1 MQTIDIR
8 VAIGTV
14 LLHLVQLPH
23 SSERF
28 VLHPRPFCCCAVLAE
43 RMGSSSFERPLSSAS
58 ALPPLRLAV
67 VGHVEWVE
75 FLAVDQL
82 PRPGA
87 IGHALRTLQE
97 PAGGGAVVAVQM
109 ARLQQQPV
117 QFFTA
122 LGRDSVGEA
131 CVKRLED
138 LGLEV
143 HVAWKEVPTRRG
155 VSMVDGEG
163 DRAITVIGE
172 RLTPSLDDDLPWEAL
187 GKCDGLFITA
197 ADAPLLK
204 ACRSAAV
211 LAATPRVRLPVLQQA
226 GVPLD
231 ALIGSGLDP
240 GERVESGQL
249 NPAPETVIRTEG
261 AAGGVS
267 RPGGRYNPSPL
278 PGPLVESYG
287 CGDSFAAGVVTG
299 LAARWPLAK
308 AIALGA
314 QCGAACAT
322 RFGPYG

>member
-1 MQTIDIR
+1 MSC
-8 VAIGTV
+8 V
-14 LLHLVQLPH
+14 
-23 SSERF
+23 SS
-28 VLHPRPFCCCAVLAE
+28 
-43 RMGSSSFERPLSSAS
+43 
-58 ALPPLRLAV
+58 LPPLRLAV
-67 VGHVEWVE
+67 VGHVEWME
-75 FLAVDQL
+75 FLAVDQF
-82 PRPGA
+82 PHPGT

-117 QFFTA
+117 HFFTA
-122 LGRDSVGEA
+122 IGRDSVGEA

-138 LGLEV
+138 LGLVV
-143 HVAWKEVPTRRG
+143 HVAWREAPTRRG
-155 VSMVDGEG
+155 ISLVDGEG

-187 GKCDGLFITA
+187 GECDGLFVTA
-197 ADAPLLK
+197 ADVPLFK
-204 ACRSAAV
+204 ACRAAAV

-226 GVPLD
+226 GVSID

-240 GERVESGQL
+240 GELVDPDQL
-249 NPAPETVIRTEG
+249 NPAPHMLIRTEG
-261 AAGGVS
+261 AAGGLS
-267 RPGGRYNPSPL
+267 LPGGRYDPSPL

-299 LAARWPLAK
+299 LAARWTLAK

>member
-1 MQTIDIR
+1 MT
-8 VAIGTV
+8 T
-14 LLHLVQLPH
+14 
-23 SSERF
+23 
-28 VLHPRPFCCCAVLAE
+28 
-43 RMGSSSFERPLSSAS
+43 S

-87 IGHALRTLQE
+87 IGHALRSLQE

-109 ARLQQQPV
+109 ARLQSQPV

-131 CVKRLED
+131 SVQRLED
-138 LGLEV
+138 LGLDV
-143 HVAWKEVPTRRG
+143 HVAWREAPTRRG

-187 GKCDGLFITA
+187 GECDGLFVTA

-211 LAATPRVRLPVLQQA
+211 LAATPRVRLPVLQEA
-226 GVPLD
+226 GVFLD

-240 GERVESGQL
+240 GERVEPQQL
-249 NPAPETVIRTEG
+249 NPTPHTLIRTEG
-261 AAGGVS
+261 AAGGLS
-267 RPGGRYNPSPL
+267 LPGGRYDPAPL

-299 LAARWPLAK
+299 LAARWSLAE
-308 AIALGA
+308 AISLGA

>member
-1 MQTIDIR
+1 ME
-8 VAIGTV
+8 
-14 LLHLVQLPH
+14 LQL
-23 SSERF
+23 SRT
-28 VLHPRPFCCCAVLAE
+28 A
-43 RMGSSSFERPLSSAS
+43 LSSTS

-82 PRPGA
+82 PRPGT
-87 IGHALRTLQE
+87 IGHAFRTLEE

-109 ARLQQQPV
+109 ARLQRQPV

-122 LGRDSVGEA
+122 LGRDSIGEA
-131 CVKRLED
+131 SVRRLKH

-143 HVAWKEVPTRRG
+143 HVAWREASTRRG
-155 VSMVDGEG
+155 LSLVDGEG
-163 DRAITVIGE
+163 DRSITVIGE
-172 RLTPSLDDDLPWEAL
+172 RLTPVLDDDLPWETL
-187 GKCDGLFITA
+187 GKCDGIFVTA

-211 LAATPRVRLPVLQQA
+211 LAATPRVRLPVLQEA
-226 GVPLD
+226 GVSLD

-240 GERVESGQL
+240 SERVDPAQL
-249 NPAPETVIRTEG
+249 DPAPHMLIRTEG
-261 AAGGVS
+261 AAGGLS
-267 RPGGRYNPSPL
+267 LPGGRYDPAPL
-278 PGPLVESYG
+278 PGPMVESYG

-299 LAARWPLAK
+299 LAARWSLEN

-314 QCGAACAT
+314 KCGAACAT

>member
-1 MQTIDIR
+1 M
-8 VAIGTV
+8 
-14 LLHLVQLPH
+14 
-23 SSERF
+23 
-28 VLHPRPFCCCAVLAE
+28 
-43 RMGSSSFERPLSSAS
+43 SSAS

-87 IGHALRTLQE
+87 IGHALRSLQE

-122 LGRDSVGEA
+122 LGRDSIGEA
-131 CVKRLED
+131 CVKRLEH

-143 HVAWKEVPTRRG
+143 HVAWRELPTRRG
-155 VSMVDGEG
+155 LSLVDGEG

-172 RLTPSLDDDLPWEAL
+172 RLTPSLNDDLPWEAL
-187 GKCDGLFITA
+187 GACDGLFVTA

-211 LAATPRVRLPVLQQA
+211 LAATPRVRLPVLQKA
-226 GVPLD
+226 GVALD

-240 GERVESGQL
+240 SEWVEPEQL
-249 NPAPETVIRTEG
+249 NPAPHTLIRTEG
-261 AAGGVS
+261 AAGGLS
-267 RPGGRYNPSPL
+267 LPGGRYDPAPM

-299 LAARWPLAK
+299 LAAEWPLAK

-322 RFGPYG
+322 RFGPYGSSTVDEEAHDNSLK

>member
-1 MQTIDIR
+1 M
-8 VAIGTV
+8 
-14 LLHLVQLPH
+14 
-23 SSERF
+23 
-28 VLHPRPFCCCAVLAE
+28 
-43 RMGSSSFERPLSSAS
+43 
-58 ALPPLRLAV
+58 RLAV

-82 PRPGA
+82 PRPGT
-87 IGHALRTLQE
+87 IGHALRSLQE

-109 ARLQQQPV
+109 ARLQPQTV

-131 CVKRLED
+131 CVKRLEN

-143 HVAWKEVPTRRG
+143 HVAWREVPTRRG
-155 VSMVDGEG
+155 VSLVDDGG

-172 RLTPSLDDDLPWEAL
+172 RLTPALDDVLPWEAL
-187 GKCDGLFITA
+187 RECDGIFVTA

-204 ACRSAAV
+204 TCRSASV
-211 LAATPRVRLPVLQQA
+211 LAATPRVGLPVLQEA

-231 ALIGSGLDP
+231 VLIGSGLDP
-240 GERVESGQL
+240 RERVDRRQL
-249 NPAPETVIRTEG
+249 KPAPRTLIRTEG
-261 AAGGVS
+261 ARGGLS
-267 RPGGRYNPSPL
+267 LPGDRYEPAPL
-278 PGPLVESYG
+278 PGPMVESYG

-299 LAARWPLAK
+299 LAAHWPLAK

>member
-1 MQTIDIR
+1 M
-8 VAIGTV
+8 
-14 LLHLVQLPH
+14 
-23 SSERF
+23 SST
-28 VLHPRPFCCCAVLAE
+28 
-43 RMGSSSFERPLSSAS
+43 S

-82 PRPGA
+82 PIPGG

-97 PAGGGAVVAVQM
+97 PAGGGAVAAVQM
-109 ARLQQQPV
+109 ARLQRQPV

-143 HVAWKEVPTRRG
+143 HVAWREAPTRRG
-155 VSMVDGEG
+155 VSLVDGEG

-172 RLTPSLDDDLPWEAL
+172 RLTPSLDDNLPWETL
-187 GKCDGLFITA
+187 GEFDGLFVTA

-211 LAATPRVRLPVLQQA
+211 LAATPRVRLLVLQEA
-226 GVPLD
+226 RVSLD

-240 GERVESGQL
+240 GERVEPEQL
-249 NPAPETVIRTEG
+249 NPAPHTLIRTEG
-261 AAGGVS
+261 AAGGLS
-267 RPGGRYNPSPL
+267 LPGGRYDPAPL
-278 PGPLVESYG
+278 PGRLVESYG
-287 CGDSFAAGVVTG
+287 CGDCFAAGVVTG
-299 LAARWPLAK
+299 LAARWSLAN
-308 AIALGA
+308 AIDLGA

-322 RFGPYG
+322 RFGPYE

>member
-1 MQTIDIR
+1 MAFTQRATLR
-8 VAIGTV
+8 RHFEAIAN
-14 LLHLVQLPH
+14 HQREWA
-23 SSERF
+23 SSRLGF
-28 VLHPRPFCCCAVLAE
+28 F
-43 RMGSSSFERPLSSAS
+43 LSSAS

-75 FLAVDQL
+75 FLEVDQL
-82 PRPGA
+82 PSPGA
-87 IGHALRTLQE
+87 IGHALRALQE

-122 LGRDSVGEA
+122 LGRDSLGEA

-143 HVAWKEVPTRRG
+143 HVAWREESTRRG

-172 RLTPSLDDDLPWEAL
+172 RLTPSLNDDLPWQAL
-187 GKCDGLFITA
+187 SDCDGLFVTA
-197 ADAPLLK
+197 ADASLLK

-211 LAATPRVRLPVLQQA
+211 LAATPRVRLAVLQEA
-226 GVPLD
+226 GVSLD

-240 GERVESGQL
+240 SERVEPLQL
-249 NPAPETVIRTEG
+249 NPAPLTLIRTEG
-261 AAGGVS
+261 PAGGCS
-267 RPGGRYNPSPL
+267 LPGGRYAPSPL
-278 PGPLVESYG
+278 PGPMVESYG

>member
-1 MQTIDIR
+1 M
-8 VAIGTV
+8 
-14 LLHLVQLPH
+14 
-23 SSERF
+23 
-28 VLHPRPFCCCAVLAE
+28 
-43 RMGSSSFERPLSSAS
+43 
-58 ALPPLRLAV
+58 
-67 VGHVEWVE
+67 GHVEWVE

-87 IGHALRTLQE
+87 IGHALRSLQE

-122 LGRDSVGEA
+122 LGRDSVGET

-143 HVAWKEVPTRRG
+143 HVAWREAPTRRG
-155 VSMVDGEG
+155 LSLVDDEG

-187 GKCDGLFITA
+187 GACDGLFVTA

-211 LAATPRVRLPVLQQA
+211 LAATPRVRLPVLQEA
-226 GVPLD
+226 KVCLD

-240 GERVESGQL
+240 GERVEPEQL
-249 NPAPETVIRTEG
+249 NPAPHALIRTEG
-261 AAGGVS
+261 AAGGLS
-267 RPGGRYNPSPL
+267 LPGGRYDPAPL

-299 LAARWPLAK
+299 LAARWSLAQ

>member
-1 MQTIDIR
+1 M
-8 VAIGTV
+8 
-14 LLHLVQLPH
+14 
-23 SSERF
+23 
-28 VLHPRPFCCCAVLAE
+28 
-43 RMGSSSFERPLSSAS
+43 
-58 ALPPLRLAV
+58 
-67 VGHVEWVE
+67 E

-109 ARLQQQPV
+109 ARLLQQPV
-117 QFFTA
+117 QLFTA

-143 HVAWKEVPTRRG
+143 HVAWRDAPTRRG
-155 VSMVDGEG
+155 VSLVDNEG

-172 RLTPSLDDDLPWEAL
+172 RLTPYLDDELPWEAL
-187 GKCDGLFITA
+187 GECNGIFVTA

-204 ACRSAAV
+204 ACRSAEV
-211 LAATPRVRLPVLQQA
+211 LAATPRVRLPVLQEA
-226 GVPLD
+226 GVSLD

-240 GERVESGQL
+240 GERIEPEQL
-249 NPAPETVIRTEG
+249 NPTPRTLIRTEG
-261 AAGGVS
+261 AEGGLS
-267 RPGGRYNPSPL
+267 RPGGRYDPVPL
-278 PGPLVESYG
+278 PGPMVESYG

-299 LAARWPLAK
+299 LAARWPLEK

>member
-1 MQTIDIR
+1 M
-8 VAIGTV
+8 
-14 LLHLVQLPH
+14 
-23 SSERF
+23 
-28 VLHPRPFCCCAVLAE
+28 
-43 RMGSSSFERPLSSAS
+43 
-58 ALPPLRLAV
+58 
-67 VGHVEWVE
+67 
-75 FLAVDQL
+75 
-82 PRPGA
+82 
-87 IGHALRTLQE
+87 
-97 PAGGGAVVAVQM
+97 QM

-122 LGRDSVGEA
+122 LGRDSLGEA

-143 HVAWKEVPTRRG
+143 HVAWREESTRRG

-172 RLTPSLDDDLPWEAL
+172 RLTPSLDDDLPWQAL
-187 GKCDGLFITA
+187 SDCDGLFVTA
-197 ADAPLLK
+197 ADASLLK

-211 LAATPRVRLPVLQQA
+211 LAATPRVRLAVLQEA
-226 GVPLD
+226 GVSLD

-240 GERVESGQL
+240 SERVEPLQL
-249 NPAPETVIRTEG
+249 NPAPLTLIRTEG
-261 AAGGVS
+261 PAGGCS
-267 RPGGRYNPSPL
+267 LPGGRYAPSPL
-278 PGPLVESYG
+278 PGPMVESYG

-299 LAARWPLAK
+299 LAARWSLPK

>member
-1 MQTIDIR
+1 M
-8 VAIGTV
+8 
-14 LLHLVQLPH
+14 
-23 SSERF
+23 SSI
-28 VLHPRPFCCCAVLAE
+28 
-43 RMGSSSFERPLSSAS
+43 SS
-58 ALPPLRLAV
+58 LPPLRLAV
-67 VGHVEWVE
+67 VGHVEWME

-82 PRPGA
+82 PHPGT

-117 QFFTA
+117 HFFTA
-122 LGRDSVGEA
+122 IGRDSVGEA

-138 LGLEV
+138 LGLVV
-143 HVAWKEVPTRRG
+143 HVAWREAPTRRG
-155 VSMVDGEG
+155 ISLVDGEG

-187 GKCDGLFITA
+187 GECDGLFVTA
-197 ADAPLLK
+197 ADVPLLK
-204 ACRSAAV
+204 ACRAAAV
-211 LAATPRVRLPVLQQA
+211 LAATPRVRLPVLQKA
-226 GVPLD
+226 GVSID

-240 GERVESGQL
+240 GELVDPDQL
-249 NPAPETVIRTEG
+249 NPAPHTMIRTEG
-261 AAGGVS
+261 AAGGLS
-267 RPGGRYNPSPL
+267 LPGGRYEPAPL
-278 PGPLVESYG
+278 PGPMVESYG

-299 LAARWPLAK
+299 LAARWTLPN

>member
-1 MQTIDIR
+1 MPS
-8 VAIGTV
+8 
-14 LLHLVQLPH
+14 LLLSRSCREDGAQQLQ
-23 SSERF
+23 
-28 VLHPRPFCCCAVLAE
+28 
-43 RMGSSSFERPLSSAS
+43 RPLSSGS

-87 IGHALRTLQE
+87 IGHALRSLQE

-122 LGRDSVGEA
+122 LGRDSVGKA

-143 HVAWKEVPTRRG
+143 HVAWREVPTRRG

-172 RLTPSLDDDLPWEAL
+172 RLTPSLDDDLPWNAL
-187 GKCDGLFITA
+187 GECDGLFVTA

-249 NPAPETVIRTEG
+249 NPCIHSIFHTAEIHIFR
-261 AAGGVS
+261 S
-267 RPGGRYNPSPL
+267 IDYLDRL
-278 PGPLVESYG
+278 Q
-287 CGDSFAAGVVTG
+287 F
-299 LAARWPLAK
+299 
-308 AIALGA
+308 
-314 QCGAACAT
+314 
-322 RFGPYG
+322 F

>member
-1 MQTIDIR
+1 M
-8 VAIGTV
+8 
-14 LLHLVQLPH
+14 
-23 SSERF
+23 SSI
-28 VLHPRPFCCCAVLAE
+28 
-43 RMGSSSFERPLSSAS
+43 SS
-58 ALPPLRLAV
+58 LPPLRLAV
-67 VGHVEWVE
+67 VGHVEWME

-82 PRPGA
+82 PHPGT

-117 QFFTA
+117 HFFTA
-122 LGRDSVGEA
+122 IGRDSVGEA

-138 LGLEV
+138 LGLVV
-143 HVAWKEVPTRRG
+143 HVAWREAPTRRG
-155 VSMVDGEG
+155 ISLVDGEG

-187 GKCDGLFITA
+187 GECDGLFVTA
-197 ADAPLLK
+197 ADVPLLK
-204 ACRSAAV
+204 ACRAAAV
-211 LAATPRVRLPVLQQA
+211 LAATPRVRLPVLQKA
-226 GVPLD
+226 GVSID

-240 GERVESGQL
+240 GELVDPDQL
-249 NPAPETVIRTEG
+249 NPAPHTMIRTEG
-261 AAGGVS
+261 AAGGLS
-267 RPGGRYNPSPL
+267 LPGGRYEPAPL
-278 PGPLVESYG
+278 PGPMVESYG

-299 LAARWPLAK
+299 LAARWTLAN

>member
-1 MQTIDIR
+1 MSFI
-8 VAIGTV
+8 
-14 LLHLVQLPH
+14 
-23 SSERF
+23 SS
-28 VLHPRPFCCCAVLAE
+28 
-43 RMGSSSFERPLSSAS
+43 
-58 ALPPLRLAV
+58 LPPLRLAV
-67 VGHVEWVE
+67 VGHVEWME

-82 PRPGA
+82 PHPGT

-117 QFFTA
+117 HFFTA
-122 LGRDSVGEA
+122 IGRDSVGEA

-138 LGLEV
+138 LGLVV
-143 HVAWKEVPTRRG
+143 HVAWREAPTRRG
-155 VSMVDGEG
+155 ISLVDGEG

-187 GKCDGLFITA
+187 GECDGLFVTA
-197 ADAPLLK
+197 ADVPLLK
-204 ACRSAAV
+204 ACRAAAV
-211 LAATPRVRLPVLQQA
+211 LAATPRVRLPVLQKA
-226 GVPLD
+226 GVSID

-240 GERVESGQL
+240 GELVDPDQL
-249 NPAPETVIRTEG
+249 NPAPHTMIRTEG
-261 AAGGVS
+261 AAGGLS
-267 RPGGRYNPSPL
+267 LPGGRYEPAPL
-278 PGPLVESYG
+278 PGPMVESYG

-299 LAARWPLAK
+299 LAARWTLAN

>member
-1 MQTIDIR
+1 MGLSS
-8 VAIGTV
+8 VE
-14 LLHLVQLPH
+14 LP
-23 SSERF
+23 
-28 VLHPRPFCCCAVLAE
+28 LA
-43 RMGSSSFERPLSSAS
+43 SAS
-58 ALPPLRLAV
+58 ALPPMRLAV

-138 LGLEV
+138 LGLEL
-143 HVAWKEVPTRRG
+143 HVAWRETPTRRG
-155 VSMVDGEG
+155 VSMVDNEG

-172 RLTPSLDDDLPWEAL
+172 RLTPSLADGLPWEAL
-187 GKCDGLFITA
+187 GECDGLFVTA

-211 LAATPRVRLPVLQQA
+211 LAATPRVRLPVLHQA
-226 GVPLD
+226 RVRLD

-240 GERVESGQL
+240 GELVQPEQL
-249 NPAPETVIRTEG
+249 KPAPHTMIRTEG
-261 AAGGVS
+261 AGGGLS
-267 RPGGRYNPSPL
+267 LPGGRYAPSPL

>member
-1 MQTIDIR
+1 M
-8 VAIGTV
+8 
-14 LLHLVQLPH
+14 
-23 SSERF
+23 
-28 VLHPRPFCCCAVLAE
+28 
-43 RMGSSSFERPLSSAS
+43 PLSCVSS
-58 ALPPLRLAV
+58 LPPLRLAV

-82 PRPGA
+82 PHPGT

-117 QFFTA
+117 HFFTA

-138 LGLEV
+138 LGLVV
-143 HVAWKEVPTRRG
+143 HVAWRDASTRRG
-155 VSMVDGEG
+155 ISLVDGEG

-172 RLTPSLDDDLPWEAL
+172 RLTPSLDDALPWEAL
-187 GKCDGLFITA
+187 GDCDGLFVTA
-197 ADAPLLK
+197 ADVPLLK
-204 ACRSAAV
+204 ACRAAAV
-211 LAATPRVRLPVLQQA
+211 LAATPRVRLPVLQEA
-226 GVPLD
+226 KVSLD

-240 GERVESGQL
+240 GERVEPEQL
-249 NPAPETVIRTEG
+249 NPAPHMLIRTEG
-261 AAGGVS
+261 AAGGFS
-267 RPGGRYNPSPL
+267 LPGGRYDPSPL

-299 LAARWPLAK
+299 LAARWTLAK

>member
-1 MQTIDIR
+1 MKQSPITNEN
-8 VAIGTV
+8 G
-14 LLHLVQLPH
+14 LLRLGF
-23 SSERF
+23 S
-28 VLHPRPFCCCAVLAE
+28 
-43 RMGSSSFERPLSSAS
+43 LSSAS

-75 FLAVDQL
+75 FLEVDQL
-82 PRPGA
+82 PSPGA
-87 IGHALRTLQE
+87 IGHALRALQE

-122 LGRDSVGEA
+122 LGRDSLGEA

-143 HVAWKEVPTRRG
+143 HVAWREESTRRG

-172 RLTPSLDDDLPWEAL
+172 RLTPSLDDDLPWQAL
-187 GKCDGLFITA
+187 SDCDGLFVTA
-197 ADAPLLK
+197 ADASLLK

-211 LAATPRVRLPVLQQA
+211 LAATPRVRLAVLQEA
-226 GVPLD
+226 GVSLD

-240 GERVESGQL
+240 SERVEPLQL
-249 NPAPETVIRTEG
+249 NPAPLTLIRTEG
-261 AAGGVS
+261 PAGGCS
-267 RPGGRYNPSPL
+267 LPGGRYAPSPL
-278 PGPLVESYG
+278 PGPMVESYG

>member
-1 MQTIDIR
+1 MTE
-8 VAIGTV
+8 
-14 LLHLVQLPH
+14 LPQRSVGFGPNH
-23 SSERF
+23 QRGWDSRG
-28 VLHPRPFCCCAVLAE
+28 LGL
-43 RMGSSSFERPLSSAS
+43 PLSSAS

-109 ARLQQQPV
+109 ARLQRQPV

-122 LGRDSVGEA
+122 LGRDSVGQA
-131 CVKRLED
+131 CVKRLER
-138 LGLEV
+138 LGVEV
-143 HVAWKEVPTRRG
+143 HVAWREAPTRRG
-155 VSMVDGEG
+155 LSLVDGEG

-172 RLTPSLDDDLPWEAL
+172 RLTPSLDDDLPWQDL
-187 GKCDGLFITA
+187 GECDGLFVTA

-211 LAATPRVRLPVLQQA
+211 LAATPRVRLPVLQEA
-226 GVPLD
+226 KVCLD

-240 GERVESGQL
+240 SERVEPDQL
-249 NPAPETVIRTEG
+249 NPAQTLLRTEG
-261 AAGGVS
+261 AAGGLS
-267 RPGGRYNPSPL
+267 LPGGRYDPAPL
-278 PGPLVESYG
+278 PGPMVESYG

-299 LAARWPLAK
+299 LAARLSLAE